1 MTERVMK
8 TLIYKR
14 HQMKMKKRRIKASLR
29 MTWVFLSDR
38 LMEGTEI
45 KGPIQEDLRKAT
57 GMLEDSGEMELEALM
72 KVRTRPL
79 TKLTRCPIS
88 TTK

>member
-1 MTERVMK
+1 MR
-8 TLIYKR
+8 
-14 HQMKMKKRRIKASLR
+14 MKKRRIKVSLL

-45 KGPIQEDLRKAT
+45 KGAIQGDLRKAR
-57 GMLEDSGEMELEALM
+57 GMPEDSGEMELEALM

>member
-1 MTERVMK
+1 
-8 TLIYKR
+8 
-14 HQMKMKKRRIKASLR
+14 MKMKKRRIKVSLL
-29 MTWVFLSDR
+29 MTWVFLSGR

-45 KGPIQEDLRKAT
+45 KGAIQGDLRKAK

-72 KVRTRPL
+72 KVRKRPL